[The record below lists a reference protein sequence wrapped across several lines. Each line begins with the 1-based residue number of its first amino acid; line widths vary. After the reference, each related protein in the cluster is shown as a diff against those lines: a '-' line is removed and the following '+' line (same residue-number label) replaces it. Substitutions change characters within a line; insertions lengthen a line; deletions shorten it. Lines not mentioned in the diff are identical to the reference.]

1 MSQLE
6 FKYVADQQYQLDAIN
21 AVCNLFRGQE
31 FLKSRFTVSGGSGI
45 PEYEQPEISGFV
57 RPYQPGLRID
67 NYIGYANGL
76 RLSARQLEENL
87 HAVQEEN
94 NLPRTH
100 DTTDGRLRDFTIE
113 METGTGKTYVY
124 TRTIY
129 ELNKRYGLTKF
140 VIVVPSVAIREGVEK
155 SFESTSSHFKQLY
168 DNTPLD
174 YFVYDSGK
182 LGNVTNF
189 AVSSSIQVMII
200 NIGAFNKELA
210 SDEKKGVTNIFHRP
224 SEKLVGGHSP
234 QELVSSC
241 NPIVIIDEPQ
251 SVDNTEKAQHAI
263 DTLNPLFVLRYSATH
278 RRKLNTVY
286 QLGPVEAFQQHLVKG
301 IVVDSVQSGSD
312 LNGAYVRLESVDG
325 SSGYSAKLTIDM
337 RQDRGGQ
344 ARKKI
349 TVRTGADLYQKSNE
363 NEDYRDGW
371 IVSNIGTEPGE
382 EFIEFENGTYME
394 LGETVNDPESETVK
408 RAQIAKTIEDHL
420 DKQLRLRPLGIK
432 VLSLFFIDKVE
443 KYRAYDEQGTG
454 WHKGEYAEIFEEEYR
469 RLATS
474 TKWQHR
480 YKKAGVPLPTDP
492 EPLHQ
497 GYFAVDGKGKFKNTS
512 ESASTKADTSAFEL
526 IMQKKETLVSL
537 PDGKDPDKDVC
548 FIWSHS
554 ALKEGWDNPNVFQIC
569 TLVETKDTLTKRQK
583 IGRGLRLPVNQE
595 GERCLDPDVNVLT
608 VICNESYKDF
618 ANGLQKEFEDGG
630 YRFGMLT
637 PESFTNI
644 LLKQPDGT
652 EEKLGYE
659 RSKQVYE
666 TLEQQGLVETK
677 GKKQG
682 AIKAEL
688 KAAAEK
694 GEVPLPEEIAEVE
707 DVQEQVCNIVLHKA
721 EKLQIRD
728 KKQEVEVELEKDVSL
743 DPAFQALW
751 NRIRQTTRYEL
762 HVDTD
767 ELVDKAVEAIKQMPP
782 VRPVEIISS
791 TAGLNVSDSG
801 VAADEAS
808 VHKSLVHTDAARVY
822 DLPDPLSELSD
833 SVGLTRSTLARILTE
848 SGRMDEF
855 SVDPMTFLSQV
866 SSRIESA
873 KNQVVAKGI
882 KYTRRPQNEWYM
894 MDILAVNDLR
904 AYLDQNAWKPVHH
917 KSLYSYVVYDS
928 SSIERPYAVELDRSE
943 EVKVFA
949 KLPSKFKIDTPLG
962 SYNPDWAYV
971 EEDEDGKQRVYFVIE
986 TKGKQ
991 RGENRP
997 TEEAKI
1003 SCAEKHFEALHL
1015 GDDFHYDVATEYHP
1029 WVES

>member
-6 FKYVADQQYQLDAIN
+6 FKYAADQQYQLDAIN

-31 FLKSRFTVSGGSGI
+31 FLKSRFTVSGGFGI

-57 RPYQPGLRID
+57 HPYQPGFGID
-67 NYIGYANGL
+67 NRIGYANGL
-76 RLSARQLEENL
+76 HLSARQLEENL
-87 HAVQEEN
+87 HTVQEDN

-210 SDEKKGVTNIFHRP
+210 IDEKKGVTNIFHRP

-241 NPIVIIDEPQ
+241 KPIVIIDEPQ

-344 ARKKI
+344 TRKKI

-363 NEDYRDGW
+363 NENYRDGW
-371 IVSNIGTEPGE
+371 IVSNIGTEPGD

-394 LGETVNDPESETVK
+394 LGETVNDPESEAVK

-474 TKWQHR
+474 TKWQHK

-666 TLEQQGLVETK
+666 TLEQQGLVETN

-694 GEVPLPEEIAEVE
+694 GEIPLPEDIAEVE

-791 TAGLNVSDSG
+791 AAGLNVSDSG

-866 SSRIESA
+866 ASRIESA

-882 KYTRRPQNEWYM
+882 KYTRRPQNEWYT

>member
-87 HAVQEEN
+87 HTVQEEN

-129 ELNKRYGLTKF
+129 ELNKRYSLTKF

-224 SEKLVGGHSP
+224 SEKLVGGRSP

-241 NPIVIIDEPQ
+241 KPIVIIDEPQ

-325 SSGYSAKLTIDM
+325 SNGYSAKLTIDM

-363 NEDYRDGW
+363 NENYRDGW
-371 IVSNIGTEPGE
+371 IVSNIGTEPGG

-394 LGETVNDPESETVK
+394 LGETVNDPESEAVK

-474 TKWQHR
+474 TKWQHK

-666 TLEQQGLVETK
+666 TLEQQGLVETN

-694 GEVPLPEEIAEVE
+694 GEIPLPEDIAEVE

-791 TAGLNVSDSG
+791 AAGLNVSDSG

-866 SSRIESA
+866 ASRIESA

-882 KYTRRPQNEWYM
+882 KYTRRPQNEWYT

-1029 WVES
+1029 WVEA

>member
-6 FKYVADQQYQLDAIN
+6 FKYAADQQYQLDAIN

-31 FLKSRFTVSGGSGI
+31 FLKSRFTVSGGFGI

-57 RPYQPGLRID
+57 HPYQPGFGID
-67 NYIGYANGL
+67 NRIGYANGL
-76 RLSARQLEENL
+76 HLSARQLEENL
-87 HAVQEEN
+87 HTVQEDN

-210 SDEKKGVTNIFHRP
+210 IDEKKGVTNIFHRP

-241 NPIVIIDEPQ
+241 KPIVIIDEPQ

-325 SSGYSAKLTIDM
+325 SNGYSAKLTIDM

-371 IVSNIGTEPGE
+371 IVSNIGTEPGD

-394 LGETVNDPESETVK
+394 LGETVNDPESEAVK

-474 TKWQHR
+474 TKWQHK

-666 TLEQQGLVETK
+666 TLEQQGLVETN

-694 GEVPLPEEIAEVE
+694 GEIPLPEDIAEVE

-791 TAGLNVSDSG
+791 AAGLNVSDSG

-866 SSRIESA
+866 ASRIESA

-882 KYTRRPQNEWYM
+882 KYTRRPQNEWYT